1 MKSRPPLTKMEMI
14 EGSLS
19 CFQWGLLALLPV
31 IGIPM
36 GVWSLVQY
44 RRVKLGQ
51 GDRWNPA
58 ERYLRWGGICS
69 RLQLTVFLVGPVVI
83 FIIGSIVHLF

>member
-14 EGSLS
+14 ERSLS
-19 CFQWGLLALLPV
+19 CFHWGLLGLLPV

-36 GVWSLVQY
+36 AIVSLVHY

-58 ERYLRWGGICS
+58 ERYLFWGGICA
-69 RLQLTVFLVGPVVI
+69 RFQLMVFLVAPVVVLI
-83 FIIGSIVHLF
+83 VGSIVHLF